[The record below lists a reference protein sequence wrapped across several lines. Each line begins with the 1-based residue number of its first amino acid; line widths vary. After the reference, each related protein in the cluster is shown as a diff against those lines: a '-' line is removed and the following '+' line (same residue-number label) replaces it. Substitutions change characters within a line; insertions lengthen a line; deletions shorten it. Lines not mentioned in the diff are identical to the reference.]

1 MTFMSLL
8 RFALACFSLPALVV
22 LTGCGNSDEGELV
35 IVRGKLTEN
44 GKPFVLDQ
52 AKIPI
57 PKGATAPPPGSEGL
71 RIVFIAM
78 GGKKTSKN
86 IDTDERF
93 PATYH
98 ADTGTFEVPGPK
110 GKGIRP
116 GRYKITIIADY
127 SISGGKDK
135 ESSDYFGGKF
145 SQEKTQ
151 IIREVNGGEEIA
163 IELAKPQG

>member
-1 MTFMSLL
+1 MSLL
-8 RFALACFSLPALVV
+8 SRFAFGSFVLPALI
-22 LTGCGNSDEGELV
+22 LLAGCGGSDEGELL
-35 IVRGKLTEN
+35 IVKGKLTEN

-78 GGKKTSKN
+78 DGKKISKN

-98 ADTGTFEVPGPK
+98 AGTSTFEVLGPK

-116 GRYKITIIADY
+116 GRYKITITADY
-127 SISGGKDK
+127 SIGGGKDK

-151 IIREVNGGEEIA
+151 IIREVNSGEEIA